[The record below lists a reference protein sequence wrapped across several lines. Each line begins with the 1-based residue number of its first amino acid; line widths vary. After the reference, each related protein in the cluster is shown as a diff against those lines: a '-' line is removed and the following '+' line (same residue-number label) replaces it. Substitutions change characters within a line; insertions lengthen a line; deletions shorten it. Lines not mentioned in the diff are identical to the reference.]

1 MKSSSGLLDIK
12 PISGAVGAEI
22 HGVDLKDN
30 IPEEQFTEIK

>member
-22 HGVDLKDN
+22 HGVDLKDKLK
-30 IPEEQFTEIK
+30 IKKK